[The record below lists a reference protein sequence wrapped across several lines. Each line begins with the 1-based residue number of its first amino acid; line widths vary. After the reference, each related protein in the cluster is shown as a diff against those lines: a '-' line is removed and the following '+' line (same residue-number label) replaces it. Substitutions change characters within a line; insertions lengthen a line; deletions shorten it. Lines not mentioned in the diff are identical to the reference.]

1 MIYSCP
7 SSGSLGALTL
17 CQPAAGWGERG
28 TSRFDFLMDPA
39 GPAVTLMKAVS
50 SWVFRVIYTGMLLTW
65 RNGFCNAYGTFF
77 LKAINM
83 VTNGC
88 YKLDGLSQIGLFF
101 YAGM

>member
-7 SSGSLGALTL
+7 SSSSLGALAL
-17 CQPAAGWGERG
+17 CQPAAAWGERG
-28 TSRFDFLMDPA
+28 TSRFDFLIDPA

-50 SWVFRVIYTGMLLTW
+50 SWVFREIYTGMLLTW